1 MVRVHSTIVLAPCLR
16 VIPYRVIDC
25 VDLPELEAIEIGKDG
40 FYWASLELKSILIDS
55 E

>member
-1 MVRVHSTIVLAPCLR
+1 MARVHSIIVLAPCLR

-25 VDLPELEAIEIGKDG
+25 VDLPELEAIELGKDG

>member
-1 MVRVHSTIVLAPCLR
+1 MHSIVVLAPCLR

-25 VDLPELEAIEIGKDG
+25 VDLPELEVIEIGKNG
-40 FYWASLELKSILIDS
+40 FYPASLELKSLLIHS